1 MAVQGSREPRL
12 QRLFHP
18 PTQQPPVMARDIDD
32 DAYVAEL
39 LKQDAK
45 KATKTYELVGIDAFN
60 PRRCVTS
67 FRTRAAVAYTLK
79 VHKHSFAGFLRLTS
93 TG

>member
-1 MAVQGSREPRL
+1 MAAQDLGGSDFGDPSSPSL
-12 QRLFHP
+12 L
-18 PTQQPPVMARDIDD
+18 QPPSMARDIDD

-67 FRTRAAVAYTLK
+67 LRTRHAVA
-79 VHKHSFAGFLRLTS
+79 
-93 TG
+93 

>member
-1 MAVQGSREPRL
+1 
-12 QRLFHP
+12 
-18 PTQQPPVMARDIDD
+18 MARDIDD

-67 FRTRAAVAYTLK
+67 FRTRDAVAYALK
-79 VHKHSFAGFLRLTS
+79 DEFSRAETEQELFATPYS
-93 TG
+93 PD